1 MPHVTT
7 FDILQI
13 LGILVGTVVFIVVVR
28 ARHRGK
34 AKHDVDYADQHVCEH
49 LRGALELLRARGHR
63 VEQVGQLGD
72 DFPLEIHLRPAF
84 DPRAVYAELRLE
96 PPVYVSERNVLFCK
110 EDWCEIHPLK

>member
-1 MPHVTT
+1 MPHVTA
-7 FDILQI
+7 FDIFQI
-13 LGILVGTVVFIVVVR
+13 AIVVVGTIVFIMVIR

-34 AKHDVDYADQHVCEH
+34 ATHDVEYAEAHVCEH
-49 LRGALELLRARGHR
+49 LRGALEVLRSRGHQ

-84 DPRAVYAELRLE
+84 DPNEVYKELGLE

-110 EDWCEIHPLK
+110 EDWCEIHPAK